1 MQADWID
8 VSVPVYTGMAHW
20 PDNPPIVI
28 ERMLDM
34 ERGDAAN
41 VSKLSLGAHTG
52 THMDAPLHFLRDGAG
67 IDTMPFTA
75 TLGPTRVI
83 EIHDTVS
90 IKPGELAAHAIQPGE
105 RVLFKTANSPRCWQT
120 DAFVEDFVYIAAD
133 AAAFLAAQGVQ
144 TVGVDYLSVGGFR
157 ADGAATHQALLQAG
171 IWVIEGLN
179 LAQVQAGTYEL
190 ICLPIKL
197 MNADGAPARA
207 ILRPIEQR
215 S

>member
-1 MQADWID
+1 MQTDWID

-20 PDNPPIVI
+20 PDNPPIVV

-75 TLGPTRVI
+75 TLGPARVI

-90 IKPGELAAHAIQPGE
+90 IKPGELAAHTIQAGE

-120 DAFVEDFVYIAAD
+120 DEFVEDFVYIAAD

-197 MNADGAPARA
+197 LNADGAPARA
-207 ILRPIEQR
+207 ILRPIELGD
-215 S
+215 

>member
-20 PDNPPIVI
+20 PDNPPIVV

-34 ERGDAAN
+34 ERGDPAN

-52 THMDAPLHFLRDGAG
+52 THMDAPRHFLRDGAG
-67 IDTMPFTA
+67 IDMMPFAA
-75 TLGPTRVI
+75 TLGPASVI
-83 EIHDTVS
+83 EIHDPVS
-90 IKPGELAAHAIQPGE
+90 IRPDELVAHKIQAGE
-105 RVLFKTANSPRCWQT
+105 RVLFKTANSARVWQT
-120 DAFVEDFVYIAAD
+120 DEFVEDFVYISAD
-133 AAAFLAAQGVQ
+133 AASFLAAQGVR

-179 LAQVQAGTYEL
+179 LSQVQAGTYEL
-190 ICLPIKL
+190 ICLPLRL

-207 ILRPIEQR
+207 ILRPIEPDR
-215 S
+215 